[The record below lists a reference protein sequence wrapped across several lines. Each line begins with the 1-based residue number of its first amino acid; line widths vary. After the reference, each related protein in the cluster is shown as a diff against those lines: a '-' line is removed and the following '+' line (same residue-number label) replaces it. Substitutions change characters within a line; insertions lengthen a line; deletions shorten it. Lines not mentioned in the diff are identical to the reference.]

1 MLPVNKRVAYAPSFG
16 KSEIPN
22 IIRTIKNNISK
33 FHYLS
38 VREDQGAKIIKSLIH
53 RDVPVLIDPTLLLD
67 KNDWID
73 VAGSCAKDEND
84 HKYILLYFLDKPSDA
99 AIRYI
104 EKLIE
109 KYNFTAISIPYKHNA
124 FDRFRSCKCV
134 SAGPLEFI
142 DLVQKATFVCTDSF
156 HGMAFSVNF
165 NIPFLIFNRIYGTA
179 SDQSS
184 RIVSLLDKLE
194 LKNRFIIDTEIS
206 DVMEINI
213 EYKMSFENSNKLLQ
227 FEREKAK
234 KYLIDAFSSIED
246 KSIQGETNE

>member
-1 MLPVNKRVAYAPSFG
+1 M
-16 KSEIPN
+16 
-22 IIRTIKNNISK
+22 
-33 FHYLS
+33 
-38 VREDQGAKIIKSLIH
+38 
-53 RDVPVLIDPTLLLD
+53 IDPTLLLD

-73 VAGSCAKDEND
+73 AASSCRKDEND
-84 HKYILLYFLDKPSDA
+84 EKYVLLYFLDKPSDA

-227 FEREKAK
+227 FEREKQ

-246 KSIQGETNE
+246 KSIQGRD